1 MATPHI
7 GANKGDIAETILLP
21 GDPLRAKFI
30 AENFLENVTQ
40 YNSIRNMFGFT
51 GTYKGKKVS
60 VQGTG
65 MGMPSCSIYSYELI
79 HFYGCKN
86 LIRIGTAGALVDKL
100 HIGDLVIGMGACT
113 DSNYASQYELPGTYA
128 PIASYE
134 LLRKAVNKA
143 DEMKI
148 NYHVGNIVSSDVFYG
163 ANNATPKYIT
173 IDSENEQFEISHSG
187 GGPGKTDCARRVSRQ
202 APDRAGTRIGI
213 SGIQADRD
221 ACAARADSE
230 RPSETGRPPGNPDCA
245 AGKIFRNHC
254 DCRQRRHEHSGNR
267 PPSQGTAG
275 ADQPRRIRIHPD
287 RRHRLDQFP
296 QSVQAARQSL
306 FRNHLHEQHFVL

>member
-7 GANKGDIAETILLP
+7 VANKGDIAETILLP

-148 NYHVGNIVSSDVFYG
+148 NYHVGNIVSSDVFLMY
-163 ANNATPKYIT
+163 
-173 IDSENEQFEISHSG
+173 SM
-187 GGPGKTDCARRVSRQ
+187 
-202 APDRAGTRIGI
+202 
-213 SGIQADRD
+213 
-221 ACAARADSE
+221 
-230 RPSETGRPPGNPDCA
+230 
-245 AGKIFRNHC
+245 
-254 DCRQRRHEHSGNR
+254 
-267 PPSQGTAG
+267 
-275 ADQPRRIRIHPD
+275 
-287 RRHRLDQFP
+287 
-296 QSVQAARQSL
+296 
-306 FRNHLHEQHFVL
+306 VLIMLLLNGLKWEY